1 MKRLLKA
8 SIAALLLSTTA
19 MTASAAVVQLGSISK
34 NYGSAPGRSSYAS
47 TAGSCDTLNATSV
60 TIRDTGGCQRFYD
73 LFDFSF
79 LNYSSLDR
87 LTLTLTFQNTNGLFE
102 DWNVRFAQS
111 PTVAVSTANLLD
123 MRNVGTNGTT
133 QTFTFNAANGGTAN
147 NTNAFDVVAANE
159 KMYLWFAEEGLGS
172 HSFNLSSARLDVYGT
187 AVPEPASMALFGI
200 ALGALGLSRR
210 RTR

>member
-1 MKRLLKA
+1 MKNLLKA
-8 SIAALLLSTTA
+8 SIAGLLLSTTVLS
-19 MTASAAVVQLGSISK
+19 ASAAVVQLGSISK
-34 NYGSAPGRSSYAS
+34 NYGSAPGRSGYAS
-47 TAGSCDTLNATSV
+47 TAGTCDTLNATSV
-60 TIRDTGGCQRFYD
+60 TITETSGCQRFYD

-79 LNYSSLDR
+79 LNYASLDH
-87 LTLTLTFQNTNGLFE
+87 LTLTLSFQNTNGFLE

-123 MRNVGTNGTT
+123 MKNVGSGGTT

-159 KMYLWFAEEGLGS
+159 KMYLWFAEEGIGR
-172 HSFNLSSARLDVYGT
+172 HNFNLSSARLDVYGT